1 MKVGDL
7 VEISSAIQKLKWAEP
22 LRGAL
27 GMVTSVEEDAS
38 TDIVYRVRWM
48 GTAKYSDC
56 SEDFRRLYSPWQY
69 GNFLKYS
76 FQRKELK
83 HAKRRAKR

>member
-7 VEISSAIQKLKWAEP
+7 VEISAAIKKLKWAEP
-22 LRGAL
+22 LRDSL

-38 TDIVYRVRWM
+38 TDIIYRVRWM
-48 GTAKYSDC
+48 TVTKFGDC
-56 SEDFRRLYSPWQY
+56 SEDFRRLYDPWQY
-69 GNFLKYS
+69 RNFLKYS

-83 HAKRRAKR
+83 YAKRRAKR